1 MQEAGIKVSY
11 SSLKCESPVHK
22 LRFYFLGDS
31 CNIGIVARHPAYLPY
46 IKQALTSQNVATYF
60 SHCFDNPSEANVEV
74 FDLPGFNAINLLLH
88 NSLGGGGMA
97 SLRPG
102 PLGKAFGQMLLS
114 YELKDIPPLDDIV
127 ANYDKSND

>member
-1 MQEAGIKVSY
+1 M
-11 SSLKCESPVHK
+11 
-22 LRFYFLGDS
+22 
-31 CNIGIVARHPAYLPY
+31 ARHPAYLPY
-46 IKQALTSQNVATYF
+46 IKQALTSQNIATYF
-60 SHCFDNPSEANVEV
+60 SHCFDNPSEAKVEV

-97 SLRPG
+97 SLRPD

-114 YELKDIPPLDDIV
+114 YELKDIPPLDEIV